1 MISFAANLHCT
12 VEQVER
18 DQEGAQVLDDNDD
31 NDDDDDN
38 DDNDD
43 SDGNC
48 DDNVCVWMRIAGS

>member
-1 MISFAANLHCT
+1 M
-12 VEQVER
+12 EQVER

-31 NDDDDDN
+31 DDDN

-43 SDGNC
+43 NDGNC

>member
-1 MISFAANLHCT
+1 MILFPANLHCT

-31 NDDDDDN
+31 NDD
-38 DDNDD
+38 

>member
-1 MISFAANLHCT
+1 MIPFAANLHCT

-31 NDDDDDN
+31 
-38 DDNDD
+38 

>member
-31 NDDDDDN
+31 NDD
-38 DDNDD
+38 NDD

>member
-48 DDNVCVWMRIAGS
+48 DDNVCV